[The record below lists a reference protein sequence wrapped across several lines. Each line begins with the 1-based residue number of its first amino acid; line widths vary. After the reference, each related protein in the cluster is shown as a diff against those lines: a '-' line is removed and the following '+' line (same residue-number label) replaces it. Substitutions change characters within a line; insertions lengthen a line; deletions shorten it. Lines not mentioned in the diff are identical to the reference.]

1 MERGKIDM
9 TENAGTLVTLHV
21 LLAVYSLSSVCSK
34 LAAGTQFLGV
44 RFCLLYGGVILLLG
58 IYALAWQQI
67 IKRVPLTTAFANKA
81 VTVAWGLVWGLL
93 VFHEAVTPGKLA
105 GVALVMAGVF
115 LFSKADEEVE
125 QP

>member
-1 MERGKIDM
+1 MRYK
-9 TENAGTLVTLHV
+9 TLIALQ
-21 LLAVYSLSSVCSK
+21 LLMALYSLGGVLSK
-34 LAAGTQFLGV
+34 LAAAQPFGSL
-44 RFCLLYGGVILLLG
+44 RFCLCYGGIITILG
-58 IYALAWQQI
+58 VYALAWQQI

-105 GVALVMAGVF
+105 GVALVMTGVF